1 MTDWQDGDEGM
12 LIIGRACNAQ
22 IGLILTAELLIFF
35 PLSLPTEIMA
45 GWQHG
50 IFGIFHLKG
59 TFEHTFF
66 Y

>member
-1 MTDWQDGDEGM
+1 M

-45 GWQHG
+45 G
-50 IFGIFHLKG
+50 
-59 TFEHTFF
+59 
-66 Y
+66 